1 MMKRIIIYEPG
12 APEVM
17 RYEDAPIPEPS
28 AGQVRL
34 KVEVVGVNYI
44 DTYQRSGAYPMPVP
58 FVPGQEAAGVVD
70 AVGDGVAEFQ
80 IGDRAGFGFGV
91 SGAYSEYVIVPVE
104 KLIPIPNG
112 TPTRLA
118 AASMLQGMTA
128 HYLTHSTFPL
138 HAGHT
143 ALIHAAAGGT
153 GQLVVQMAK
162 RRGARVIA
170 TVGSPE
176 KVKIAE
182 QLGADAVINYTD
194 QDFEAEVKRLTDGA
208 GVDVVYDS
216 VGAATW
222 EGSLNCLKR
231 RGMMV
236 LFGQS
241 SGAVPPFDPQLLNAK
256 GSLYLTRP
264 SLAAYTAA
272 RAELL
277 ERASEVFSWIAEGS
291 LHVSV
296 QHEFPLRQAAEAHI
310 ALTSRKTTGKILLI
324 P

>member
-1 MMKRIIIYEPG
+1 VKRIIIYEHG
-12 APEVM
+12 APDVM
-17 RYEDAPIPEPS
+17 RFEDAPMPEPS

-34 KVEVVGVNYI
+34 KVEAAGVNYI
-44 DTYQRSGAYPMPVP
+44 DTYQRGGAYKVPLP
-58 FVPGQEAAGVVD
+58 FVLGQEAAGVVD
-70 AVGDGVAEFQ
+70 AVGDGVTEFRV
-80 IGDRAGFGFGV
+80 GDRAGFGFGAA
-91 SGAYSEYVIVPVE
+91 GAYSEYVIVPAD
-104 KLIPIPNG
+104 KLILIPEG
-112 TPTRLA
+112 TETRLA
-118 AASMLQGMTA
+118 AAALLQGMTA

-138 HAGHT
+138 QAGHT

-153 GQLVVQMAK
+153 GQLLVQMAK

-170 TVGSPE
+170 TAGSPE
-176 KVKIAE
+176 KIKIAE
-182 QLGADAVINYTD
+182 SLGADYVIDYTA
-194 QDFEAEVKRLTDGA
+194 QDFEAEVKRITEGA

-216 VGAATW
+216 VGASTW

-241 SGAVPPFDPQLLNAK
+241 SGAIPPFDPQILNAK

-264 SLAAYTAA
+264 SLGAYTAT

-277 ERASEVFSWIAEGS
+277 ERANAVFSWIADGS

-296 QHEFPLRQAAEAHI
+296 GHEFPLAQAAEAHI
-310 ALTSRKTTGKILLI
+310 ALTGRKTTGKILLI